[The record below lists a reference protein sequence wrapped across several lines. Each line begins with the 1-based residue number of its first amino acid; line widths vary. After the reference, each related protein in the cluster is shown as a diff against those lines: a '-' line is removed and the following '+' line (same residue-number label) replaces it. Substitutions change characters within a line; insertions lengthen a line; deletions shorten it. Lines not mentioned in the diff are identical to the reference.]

1 MRDYYEVLGV
11 SKEASD
17 NDIKKAYRRLA
28 MEFHPD
34 RNNGDKGAEEKFKEA
49 AEAYEVLQDPQK
61 RANFDRFGHAGVKG
75 GGGFSGGFHPF
86 DLSEALNI
94 FMRDFGGLDAFFGGG
109 GGGRRRR
116 DRRQGQD
123 VRIALRLTLKDVANG
138 AKRQVKL
145 RTLEACEDCSG
156 LGTDG
161 SEAPAPCA
169 TCGGVGEVRQATQSL
184 LGSFVS
190 VTACPTCGG
199 EGSVIRNPCPE
210 CRGEGRTRTEKVV
223 EVEIPAGV
231 SESNYLTLRG
241 MGGVGVR
248 GGPPGDLIVGLE
260 VKEEPNFVREGD
272 DLIHNLL
279 VSFSQAA
286 LGEDFTVV
294 TPVSKEKVTVP
305 AGTQPDSVIR
315 VRGSGFPSLNRGGQG
330 DLLVRVQVWTPTRVS
345 QEQETLFKQLAEVEG
360 EPPGEESVGRR
371 FWNRMREALG

>member
-11 SKEASD
+11 SKDAAET
-17 NDIKKAYRRLA
+17 DIKKAYRRLA

-34 RNNGDKGAEEKFKEA
+34 RNDGDKSAEEKFKEA

-61 RANFDRFGHAGVKG
+61 RANYDRFGHAGIKG

-109 GGGRRRR
+109 GGRRRR

-123 VRIALRLTLKDVANG
+123 VRITLRLTLGDVAKG

-145 RTLEACEDCSG
+145 RTLETCEACTG
-156 LGTDG
+156 MGTDG

-169 TCGGVGEVRQATQSL
+169 TCGGLGEVRQSTQSL
-184 LGSFVS
+184 LGSFIS

-199 EGSVIRNPCPE
+199 EGSVIRHPCLE

-241 MGGVGVR
+241 RGGVGV
-248 GGPPGDLIVGLE
+248 
-260 VKEEPNFVREGD
+260 
-272 DLIHNLL
+272 
-279 VSFSQAA
+279 
-286 LGEDFTVV
+286 
-294 TPVSKEKVTVP
+294 
-305 AGTQPDSVIR
+305 
-315 VRGSGFPSLNRGGQG
+315 
-330 DLLVRVQVWTPTRVS
+330 
-345 QEQETLFKQLAEVEG
+345 
-360 EPPGEESVGRR
+360 
-371 FWNRMREALG
+371 